1 MDTKFSVA
9 LHILAYI
16 SETSRQVSS
25 EALAQS
31 VGTNASY
38 IRKVVA
44 LLKRADLIVSHQG
57 KTGYQLARL
66 PEEISLLDIYRAT
79 QEVEQIKLFHTHQQ
93 PNQACPVGK
102 HIEQAISPL
111 FAKVERQLELEL
123 AHQTLAQVI
132 ANLYQSA
139 GQEPI

>member
-25 EALAQS
+25 EVLAQS

-38 IRKVVA
+38 IRKVLA

-57 KTGYQLARL
+57 KTGYRISRL
-66 PEEISLLDIYRAT
+66 PEQISLLDIYRAT
-79 QEVEQIKLFHTHQQ
+79 QEVEQVKLFQAHQH
-93 PNQACPVGK
+93 PNQACPVGR
-102 HIEQAISPL
+102 HIDQAISPL
-111 FAKVERQLELEL
+111 FDKVERQLEQEL
-123 AHQTLAQVI
+123 AGQTLAQVI
-132 ANLYQSA
+132 RNLYQLA
-139 GQEPI
+139 QQNPV